1 MRSFEI
7 LCMAN
12 KIIIKPMKNL
22 MKEEGKV
29 TKEITPRIVPKLPAP
44 TKGRYLLIDVRDIP
58 TYRERSNMSNKF
70 GIARKIIDGFIPIKT
85 PRDGTARSA
94 KSKPIAPSKI
104 EERKIMS
111 VVFHSIVSM
120 FFSYNR

>member
-1 MRSFEI
+1 
-7 LCMAN
+7 
-12 KIIIKPMKNL
+12 
-22 MKEEGKV
+22 
-29 TKEITPRIVPKLPAP
+29 
-44 TKGRYLLIDVRDIP
+44 
-58 TYRERSNMSNKF
+58 MSNKF
-70 GIARKIIDGFIPIKT
+70 GIARKIMDVLIPIKA

-120 FFSYNR
+120 LFFF